1 MKKITRFLAVLIIA
15 AVLMTVF
22 AVSSFATGEIL
33 DDGDVGNVSEGEN
46 APEIENVENSE
57 NSGAENEDGD
67 KESGEPDAGGENSG
81 NDAAEKVPESDNTAK
96 EENAIE
102 DENMPS
108 DEISFVDRLAEYISG
123 DKLSTTVTFAYN
135 IFCTV
140 ILVLMKRSTK
150 TSASDL
156 LRIITANNKSSKDKM
171 NELTEVYNANEK
183 EVVALKE
190 EIKKLREDHK
200 IKTVTA
206 EQFTA
211 ALEGIRDIGIVLQT
225 IYQNSSTVPAVIK
238 TNVVKKVTELNET
251 IDKAEKSVQEE
262 QK

>member
-1 MKKITRFLAVLIIA
+1 MKKITRFFAVLIMA
-15 AVLMTVF
+15 AVIMTVF
-22 AVSSFATGEIL
+22 TVSSFATDEFLGEK
-33 DDGDVGNVSEGEN
+33 GSENVSEGEN
-46 APEIENVENSE
+46 APGNENVENSE
-57 NSGAENEDGD
+57 NSGTESETVGGENE
-67 KESGEPDAGGENSG
+67 ETSAGGEN
-81 NDAAEKVPESDNTAK
+81 T
-96 EENAIE
+96 
-102 DENMPS
+102 PS
-108 DEISFVDRLAEYISG
+108 DEVSFMDRLTEYISG

-140 ILVLMKRSTK
+140 ILVLMKKSTK
-150 TSASDL
+150 TSTSDL
-156 LRIITANNKSSKDKM
+156 LRVITANNKSSKDKM

-190 EIKKLREDHK
+190 EIKKLREEHK

>member
-1 MKKITRFLAVLIIA
+1 MKKITRIFAVLVIA
-15 AVLMTVF
+15 AVLMAVF

-33 DDGDVGNVSEGEN
+33 DDGGTGNVSEGEN
-46 APEIENVENSE
+46 ASENENVENSE
-57 NSGAENEDGD
+57 NLGAENEPAD
-67 KESGEPDAGGENSG
+67 KEPVEPDAGDENSG
-81 NDAAEKVPESDNTAK
+81 NDADEKVPESDNTTK

-140 ILVLMKRSTK
+140 ILVLMKRSNK
-150 TSASDL
+150 TSSSDL
-156 LRIITANNKSSKDKM
+156 LRIITANNKSSKEKM

-190 EIKKLREDHK
+190 EIKKLREEHK
-200 IKTVTA
+200 NKTVTA

-211 ALEGIRDIGIVLQT
+211 TLEGIRDIGDVLQT
-225 IYQNSSTVPAVIK
+225 IYQNSSTVPVVIK
-238 TNVVKKVTELNET
+238 TNVIKKVTELNEA
-251 IDKAEKSVQEE
+251 IDKAEKSIQEE